1 MQVRLKP
8 CAKRGNIN
16 HRACT
21 NEGCS
26 LFLYRAQPVSEMERS
41 GVELQGLS
49 RRRGGAARERDGA
62 KRSRAAGLEPKK
74 RRRSRAYP
82 LYMHP
87 SPPISAVISSMRS
100 SGNGGCES
108 GFIAIDISFIGL
120 SSAATLLELR

>member
-41 GVELQGLS
+41 GVELQGQ
-49 RRRGGAARERDGA
+49 GMI
-62 KRSRAAGLEPKK
+62 LEILTEILTGKK
-74 RRRSRAYP
+74 
-82 LYMHP
+82 L
-87 SPPISAVISSMRS
+87 ILTKIT
-100 SGNGGCES
+100 
-108 GFIAIDISFIGL
+108 IDIII
-120 SSAATLLELR
+120 

>member
-62 KRSRAAGLEPKK
+62 KR
-74 RRRSRAYP
+74 RRSRAYP

-100 SGNGGCES
+100 SGNGGWES